1 MDMNSYAIEVLARC
15 QIEDRY
21 ASAVRFHRARAA
33 AGPRRPLRVALGLA
47 LIRVGARA
55 LGSGRRMLAPRPS

>member
-1 MDMNSYAIEVLARC
+1 MDMNSYAIEVLAR
-15 QIEDRY
+15 QQLEERY
-21 ASAVRFHRARAA
+21 ASAARFHEARAA

-55 LGSGRRMLAPRPS
+55 LGSGRRTLAPRAS